1 MDIQITGANIEIS
14 PDTQRRIESRFNKL
28 SKHLPDIIDIA
39 VEISEEDTKSPQQR
53 YLVRAA
59 VNSGVGRNIFHG
71 EERAE
76 DLMTAADHT
85 AEVLARQLE
94 KAKGKLYDRGRGN
107 PYARG
112 KFQPTEPSE
121 KLKKIVKT
129 KRFIIEPMTTEEAIE
144 EMERLKHD
152 FFLFVDSDANEP
164 RLLYRRKDG
173 NYGIIQ
179 PQFQNKR

>member
-1 MDIQITGANIEIS
+1 MDIQITGANIQIS
-14 PDTQRRIESRFNKL
+14 PEVQRHIESRFNKL
-28 SKHLPDIIDIA
+28 SKHLPDIIDIT
-39 VEISEEDTKSPQQR
+39 VEVSEQDTKSAQER

-76 DLMTAADHT
+76 DLMTAADRT

-112 KFQPTEPSE
+112 KFQPTGPSE

-129 KRFIIEPMTTEEAIE
+129 KHFIIEPMTTEEAID
-144 EMERLKHD
+144 EMERLNHD
-152 FFLFVDSDANEP
+152 FFLFTDSDSTEVK
-164 RLLYRRKDG
+164 LLYRREDG
-173 NYGIIQ
+173 NYGMIQ
-179 PQFQNKR
+179 PEFQKMP